1 MTNRIL
7 KVGFIVF
14 IFSISHSQ
22 SFSQI
27 DQLAEN
33 YPELIHERTEV
44 RTLHSNTLEQDY
56 EILIS
61 LPKSYYIKDT
71 IYPVIFLL
79 DPYRSF
85 SIVKG
90 YTDVLTSP
98 YTYIPEVIIV
108 GIGYG
113 GNGPEAMLNWALGRT
128 RDLTPVKSAETEDI
142 YRKRLADAGAPNVEV
157 QTGGAALFL
166 DFIKK
171 ELFPF
176 IETNYRIDKNERML
190 SGYSF
195 GGLFAMYALFY
206 EPGLFSK
213 YFIGSPSIHFKDG
226 ITFDYELNYASN
238 HSDLEADVFI
248 SAGELEEMTSQNIK
262 KMVELLSSRNYENL
276 ILKMVIFENEGHVTC
291 YPAAMSRGLVELFSN
306 EDDEN

>member
-1 MTNRIL
+1 MTNRII

-14 IFSISHSQ
+14 IFSISQSQ
-22 SFSQI
+22 SLSQTE
-27 DQLAEN
+27 QLSKN
-33 YPELIHERTEV
+33 YPELTHERTEV
-44 RTLHSNTLEQDY
+44 RTIHSNIIGQDY

-61 LPKSYYIKDT
+61 LPKSYSVQDT

-79 DPYRSF
+79 DPYRAF
-85 SIVKG
+85 SMVKG

-113 GNGPEAMLNWALGRT
+113 GKGSEAMLNWALGRT
-128 RDLTPVKSAETEDI
+128 RDLTPVKSAETEEI
-142 YRKRLADAGAPNVEV
+142 YRKRLADVGAPNVEV

-176 IETNYRIDKNERML
+176 IETNYQIDKKARML

-213 YFIGSPSIHFKDG
+213 YFIGSPSIHYKDG
-226 ITFDYELNYASN
+226 VTFDYELNYASN
-238 HSDLEADVFI
+238 HSDLKADVFI
-248 SAGELEEMTSQNIK
+248 SAGELENRTSKNIIRI
-262 KMVELLSSRNYENL
+262 VDLLSSRNYENL
-276 ILKMVIFENEGHVTC
+276 NLKTVIFENENHVTC
-291 YPAAMSRGLVELFSN
+291 YPAAMSRGLIELFNN
-306 EDDEN
+306 ENEK

>member
-1 MTNRIL
+1 M
-7 KVGFIVF
+7 
-14 IFSISHSQ
+14 
-22 SFSQI
+22 
-27 DQLAEN
+27 
-33 YPELIHERTEV
+33 
-44 RTLHSNTLEQDY
+44 
-56 EILIS
+56 
-61 LPKSYYIKDT
+61 
-71 IYPVIFLL
+71 
-79 DPYRSF
+79 
-85 SIVKG
+85 
-90 YTDVLTSP
+90 
-98 YTYIPEVIIV
+98 
-108 GIGYG
+108 
-113 GNGPEAMLNWALGRT
+113 
-128 RDLTPVKSAETEDI
+128 
-142 YRKRLADAGAPNVEV
+142 EV

-176 IETNYRIDKNERML
+176 IETNYRIDKNDRML

-226 ITFDYELNYASN
+226 ITYDYELNYASN

-248 SAGELEEMTSQNIK
+248 SAGELEDRTSQNIK

-276 ILKMVIFENEGHVTC
+276 NLKMVIFENEDHVTC

-306 EDDEN
+306 EDDE